1 MKTKNNLT
9 TGILIGIGV
18 IVLPLI
24 LMSSSSTPTTNNGI
38 TYGTPESHVWEIYRG
53 DVKESILLNKVTG
66 ETKIINLGGLKP
78 TIGPIKEKK

>member
-24 LMSSSSTPTTNNGI
+24 LMGTTYV
-38 TYGTPESHVWEIYRG
+38 TEKQTKWEFHQEGEYNRG
-53 DVKESILLNKVTG
+53 YLLNSETG
-66 ETKIINLGGLKP
+66 ELYYILTS
-78 TIGPIKEKK
+78 EKKLCK